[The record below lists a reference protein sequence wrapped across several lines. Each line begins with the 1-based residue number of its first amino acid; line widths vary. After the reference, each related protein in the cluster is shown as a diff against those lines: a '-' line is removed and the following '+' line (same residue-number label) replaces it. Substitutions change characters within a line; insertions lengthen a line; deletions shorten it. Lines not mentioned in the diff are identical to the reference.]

1 MGKLI
6 VFPIRTLFL
15 SKLEKFF
22 IFNVCICRGYFWQN
36 EILALFEKYEWAVCA
51 IGAILCMIKLVKVYS
66 KEQKESIGEQKRTSK
81 DILLM
86 EYAWVFQYGMVKLVV
101 AWLLTETF
109 RILIIVQKKI

>member
-1 MGKLI
+1 M
-6 VFPIRTLFL
+6 FL

-22 IFNVCICRGYFWQN
+22 IKCIVWQN
-36 EILALFEKYEWAVCA
+36 ELLAMLEKYEWAVCA

-86 EYAWVFQYGMVKLVV
+86 EYA
-101 AWLLTETF
+101 
-109 RILIIVQKKI
+109 